1 MTQYVLRRLVFMI
14 PVAILVTMIVF
25 TLLHLTP
32 GDPVRIIA
40 GEEPDPAAMEAVRH
54 ELGLDQPLPLQ
65 YVAWMSRA
73 VTGDFGRSIRTHQ
86 PVLEAIGERVPATL
100 ELGLTAVVLSVL
112 VALVV
117 GTLSAVRHNSLLDLV
132 ATGVTLAGV
141 SVPNFFLGLVL
152 ILVFGLVLRIAHPGG
167 YVPFGED
174 PLDNL
179 GRLILPAITLA
190 TASIAVN
197 MRQIRSSL
205 LDVFGQDYMR
215 TARAKGLSETRVIA
229 RHALKNGL
237 IPAVTVIGLQIGA
250 VIEGAFITETVFLW
264 PGVGKLAIDSINGRD
279 YPVVQAIVL
288 LSALSFMAS
297 TLLVDLLYAWLD
309 PRISYRTA
317 A

>member
-14 PVAILVTMIVF
+14 PVAILVTIIVF
-25 TLLHLTP
+25 TLLRLTP

-40 GEEPDPAAMEAVRH
+40 GEEPDPAAMETVRH
-54 ELGLDQPLPLQ
+54 ELGLDQPLPFQ

-73 VTGDFGRSIRTHQ
+73 ITGDFGRSIRTRQ

-117 GTLSAVRHNSLLDLV
+117 GTVSAVRHNSLLDLI

-141 SVPNFFLGLVL
+141 SLPNFFLGLVL
-152 ILVFGLVLRIAHPGG
+152 ILVFGLVLRLAHPGG

-215 TARAKGLSETRVIA
+215 TARAKGLSETHVIV

-288 LSALSFMAS
+288 FSALSFMAS
-297 TLLVDLLYAWLD
+297 TLLVDLIYAWLD
-309 PRISYRTA
+309 PRISYRSA

>member
-1 MTQYVLRRLVFMI
+1 
-14 PVAILVTMIVF
+14 
-25 TLLHLTP
+25 
-32 GDPVRIIA
+32 
-40 GEEPDPAAMEAVRH
+40 
-54 ELGLDQPLPLQ
+54 
-65 YVAWMSRA
+65 MSRA

-100 ELGLTAVVLSVL
+100 ELGLTAIALSIV

-117 GTLSAVRHNSLLDLV
+117 GTLSAVRHNSPLDLI
-132 ATGVTLAGV
+132 ATGITLAGV
-141 SVPNFFLGLVL
+141 SLPNFFLGLVL
-152 ILVFGLVLRIAHPGG
+152 ILVFGLVFRIAHPGG

-179 GRLILPAITLA
+179 GRLVLPAITLA
-190 TASIAVN
+190 TASIAAN

-215 TARAKGLSETRVIA
+215 TARAKGLSETRVIV

-237 IPAVTVIGLQIGA
+237 IPAVTIIGLQVGA

-288 LSALSFMAS
+288 FSALSFMAS

>member
-14 PVAILVTMIVF
+14 PVAILVTIIVF
-25 TLLHLTP
+25 TLLRLTP

-40 GEEPDPAAMEAVRH
+40 GEEPDPAAIETVRH
-54 ELGLDQPLPLQ
+54 ELGLDQPLPFQ

-73 VTGDFGRSIRTHQ
+73 ITGDFGRSIRTHQ

-117 GTLSAVRHNSLLDLV
+117 GTVSAVRHNSLLDLI

-141 SVPNFFLGLVL
+141 SLPNFFLGLVL
-152 ILVFGLVLRIAHPGG
+152 ILVFGLVLRLAHPGG

-215 TARAKGLSETRVIA
+215 TARAKGLSETHVIV

-288 LSALSFMAS
+288 FSALSFMAS
-297 TLLVDLLYAWLD
+297 TLLVDLIYAWLD
-309 PRISYRTA
+309 PRISYRSA

>member
-25 TLLHLTP
+25 ALLHLTP

-40 GEEPDPAAMEAVRH
+40 GEEPDPAAMETVRR
-54 ELGLDQPLPLQ
+54 ELGLDQPLPVQ
-65 YVAWMSRA
+65 YIAWVSKVVR
-73 VTGDFGRSIRTHQ
+73 GDFGRSIRTHQ
-86 PVLEAIGERVPATL
+86 PVLEAIGERVPATM
-100 ELGLTAVVLSVL
+100 ELGLTAILLSVV

-117 GTLSAVRHNSLLDLV
+117 GTLSAVRHNSPLDLI

-141 SVPNFFLGLVL
+141 SLPNFFLGLVL
-152 ILVFGLVLRIAHPGG
+152 ILVFGSWLRIAHPGG

-174 PLDNL
+174 PGDNL

-237 IPAVTVIGLQIGA
+237 IPAVTVIGLQVGA

-297 TLLVDLLYAWLD
+297 TLIVDLLYAWLD
-309 PRISYRTA
+309 PRISYRSA
-317 A
+317 S

>member
-14 PVAILVTMIVF
+14 PVAILVTIIVF
-25 TLLHLTP
+25 TLLRLTP

-40 GEEPDPAAMEAVRH
+40 GEEPDPAAMETVRH
-54 ELGLDQPLPLQ
+54 ELGLDQPLPFQ

-73 VTGDFGRSIRTHQ
+73 ITGDFGRSIRTRQ

-117 GTLSAVRHNSLLDLV
+117 GTVSAVRHNSLLDLI

-141 SVPNFFLGLVL
+141 SLPNFFLGLVL
-152 ILVFGLVLRIAHPGG
+152 ILVFGLVLRLAHPGG

-190 TASIAVN
+190 TASMAIYV
-197 MRQIRSSL
+197 RQIRSSL
-205 LDVFGQDYMR
+205 LDVLAQDYMR
-215 TARAKGLSETRVIA
+215 TARAKGLSETHVIV

-288 LSALSFMAS
+288 FSALSFMAS

-309 PRISYRTA
+309 PRISYRSA